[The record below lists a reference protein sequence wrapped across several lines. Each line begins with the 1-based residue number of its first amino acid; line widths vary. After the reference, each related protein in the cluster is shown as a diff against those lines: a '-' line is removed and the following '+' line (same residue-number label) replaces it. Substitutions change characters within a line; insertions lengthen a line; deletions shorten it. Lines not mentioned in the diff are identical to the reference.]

1 MNRNLVLQ
9 AVSYILH
16 YVKTLHES
24 LYECMV
30 MNGNVT
36 GNGKVKIYNGTLKM
50 ELNLNLKVCAVE
62 IEFSHRS

>member
-1 MNRNLVLQ
+1 
-9 AVSYILH
+9 
-16 YVKTLHES
+16 
-24 LYECMV
+24 